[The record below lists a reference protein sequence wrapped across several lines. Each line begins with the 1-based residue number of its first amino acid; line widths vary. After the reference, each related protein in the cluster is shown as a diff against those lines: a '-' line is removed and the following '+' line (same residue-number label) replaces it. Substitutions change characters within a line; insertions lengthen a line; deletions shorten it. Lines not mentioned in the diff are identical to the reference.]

1 MDSTSSPAENL
12 PVYWVGQHESKRQ
25 LPVSPQT
32 VRKAKDCNFDFLT
45 TPITTPL
52 FHSRVLA
59 LLSTQYS
66 ELKDGH
72 LENHCPTVS
81 SLSATDAAITPSDT
95 ISQLIGIASPWV
107 DLSSPDP
114 IVYNVS
120 RQVLELEISYAAFCG
135 LGNVVLPGPKLQYG
149 SAHGEGVVQY
159 ACAIQELLALNSYT
173 QILIHLPMMY
183 HPDQDGDDVEGS
195 LSTLFTRQ
203 KYIEEG
209 GRSKSDVLGTWDAW
223 HIIRT
228 LCKYNSRLFV
238 ALSIPR
244 HLPAIHAQA
253 RWHSEPLRLLS
264 LTVQTF
270 FPHPKSGET
279 ILSRYHQ
286 DLIHRYM
293 RLRTPPWILLCDVG
307 PIPGVPNAEAKISEP
322 PKVNALDSAKAS
334 KETENTQQA
343 LTEIAQ
349 NEHRISQ
356 TSTYNQIPRRYLD
369 YIHRLQQETPQQ
381 SILEHFSAGFYQ
393 DYLQSPLQPLSDNL
407 ESVSY
412 EVFEKDPVKYERYE
426 SAIRRALSDWKST
439 GKTTSSPSG
448 IVVVA
453 VVGAGRGPL
462 VTRALQA
469 SKAAGVKIELWA
481 VEKNPNAFVLLQHH
495 NEHTWSNQVHL
506 VQSDMRSW
514 QGPFST
520 PPSSQQQQQQY
531 QTHHPHAQSHHHQP
545 PKRSQPHKIDILI
558 SELLGSFADNELSP
572 ECLDPLIHNLL
583 NPIHGISIP
592 ASYTSH
598 LTPIAAP
605 KLHADIASRT
615 ANDPKA
621 PNTPYVVMLHA
632 IDYLSTLPPEN
643 PSSVTAV
650 VPIIKEVWRFEHTS
664 SKNTNTNTTE
674 QSGFRQN
681 DNENKHNTRSTRL
694 TFPTPHRGCMHGL
707 AGYFEAVLY
716 DDVELS
722 THPLYTEIKS
732 RDMTSWFPIYFP
744 LKTPLYIPDSSS
756 ITVTMRRC
764 TDGRKVWYEWMVESF
779 LDPSS
784 ASPQTLPGSGSGDA
798 NRDSAG
804 SGMTGVSKGTE
815 KTNTSKRLEKKKVR
829 LGISEVGSSRDCGC
843 VM

>member
-12 PVYWVGQHESKRQ
+12 PVYWVGQHESRRQ

-32 VRKAKDCNFDFLT
+32 VRKAKDCNFEFLT

-72 LENHCPTVS
+72 LENHCPAVS

-120 RQVLELEISYAAFCG
+120 RQVLALEISYAAFCG

-195 LSTLFTRQ
+195 LSSLFTR
-203 KYIEEG
+203 KEYIEEG
-209 GRSKSDVLGTWDAW
+209 G
-223 HIIRT
+223 
-228 LCKYNSRLFV
+228 
-238 ALSIPR
+238 
-244 HLPAIHAQA
+244 
-253 RWHSEPLRLLS
+253 
-264 LTVQTF
+264 
-270 FPHPKSGET
+270 
-279 ILSRYHQ
+279 RYHQ

-307 PIPGVPNAEAKISEP
+307 PIPGAPNAEATIPEP
-322 PKVNALDSAKAS
+322 PKGNAFESAKAS
-334 KETENTQQA
+334 KDPEKTQQA
-343 LTEIAQ
+343 CTEIAQ

-356 TSTYNQIPRRYLD
+356 ASTYNQNPKRYLD

-426 SAIRRALSDWKST
+426 SAIRRALSDWKSAN
-439 GKTTSSPSG
+439 KTTSSPSG
-448 IVVVA
+448 TVVVA

-481 VEKNPNAFVLLQHH
+481 IEKNPNAFVLLQHH

-520 PPSSQQQQQQY
+520 LPPQQQHY
-531 QTHHPHAQSHHHQP
+531 QTHHPHAQSHHHQE
-545 PKRSQPHKIDILI
+545 RSQPHKIDILI

-572 ECLDPLIHNLL
+572 ECLDPLIHSLL

-598 LTPIAAP
+598 LTPICAP
-605 KLHADIASRT
+605 KLHADIAART
-615 ANDPKA
+615 PNDPLA

-632 IDYLSTLPPEN
+632 IDYLSTLPPSN

-650 VPIIKEVWRFEHTS
+650 VPIIKPVWRFEHTS
-664 SKNTNTNTTE
+664 SKNKSTNNNTTSDDE
-674 QSGFRQN
+674 SHRQN
-681 DNENKHNTRSTRL
+681 DNKHNTRSTRL
-694 TFPTPHRGCMHGL
+694 TFPIPHRGCIHGL

-722 THPLYTEIKS
+722 THPLFTEDKS

-756 ITVTMRRC
+756 LTVTMRRC
-764 TDGRKVWYEWMVESF
+764 TDARKVWYEWMVESF
-779 LDPSS
+779 FDPSS
-784 ASPQTLPGSGSGDA
+784 PSPASPPVSGSGSGSGDM

-815 KTNTSKRLEKKKVR
+815 KSKGMGMEKKGKKVR